1 MQMLYQ
7 DLRSITAKQWKQRT
21 LIDRKNDARRLGMEE
36 TEELHDM
43 RLKFKEIFAGLKPA
57 TNNSLQERAHLEK
70 LKKGMQNS
78 ELKMASII
86 LEKYL
91 AQTNYR
97 CSVCNGQE
105 QLKAYESKEE
115 RLQKNN
121 KTSGNRRIQKIQK
134 ELKDTRMMVAQI
146 ANKIYHRKIRR
157 KATWK
162 E

>member
-1 MQMLYQ
+1 MLYQ

-36 TEELHDM
+36 TEKLHDM

-91 AQTNYR
+91 KQDIP
-97 CSVCNGQE
+97 
-105 QLKAYESKEE
+105 
-115 RLQKNN
+115 QKNSKKSNMERVKNTNTVKN
-121 KTSGNRRIQKIQK
+121 KS
-134 ELKDTRMMVAQI
+134 
-146 ANKIYHRKIRR
+146 
-157 KATWK
+157 
-162 E
+162 